1 MHSLLLHGGGIAECP
16 ACGAVYRL
24 TAERD
29 RGERGER
36 GDGFDCC
43 LCGDRLETCVGH
55 ARRTYELVPSPQAS
69 HRVHH

>member
-29 RGERGER
+29 RGER

-69 HRVHH
+69 RLAQQ